1 MLKEIYIFYSLLS
14 TQKSSLSLPSLLR
27 FSISAL
33 SSLRTQTPPLLSLPS
48 LLGPVFRLWLGCGLI
63 GGLIGGGLMI
73 FFEWVCS
80 GGFRIGWVSNR
91 RCGFRSVVG
100 VVAVV
105 GFGLMVCVWVTVGS
119 LYFFFFF
126 FLAMT
131 GA

>member
-1 MLKEIYIFYSLLS
+1 MGDGVGVVGVVDRRAGFGGWIGWVDRWVDRFETVDLLIS
-14 TQKSSLSLPSLLR
+14 GWIIGSS
-27 FSISAL
+27 
-33 SSLRTQTPPLLSLPS
+33 
-48 LLGPVFRLWLGCGLI
+48 GDD
-63 GGLIGGGLMI
+63 

-91 RCGFRSVVG
+91 RCGFGSVVG

-119 LYFFFFF
+119 LFFFFFFF